1 MIRINFLL
9 AVVLLSALGIAQT
22 NTAVRPGETLVFDA
36 SYNMSGLGTNL
47 AEVTLSTETVKTSKS
62 TLMHLRCSAATF
74 TKWDSFFKI
83 RDLYESYVNPNT
95 LAPSLYKRNIS
106 EGGYEKEEKY
116 VYLPST
122 KKINTTKIRKGK
134 KEEGTITYKNGIDD
148 VVTTLYKIRNAD
160 FGKMK
165 VGESKSFSIL
175 FDAKEIPVSIKYLG
189 KETVKAGPLG
199 NKTCYK
205 MSISAATDKLK
216 GKDKNLVWFTA
227 DERKIPVMMRFSI
240 PVGTGELTL
249 KKATDNS
256 K

>member
-1 MIRINFLL
+1 MLRNHFLL
-9 AVVLLSALGIAQT
+9 SLILLSALGTAQT

-36 SYNMSGLGTNL
+36 SYNMSGLGTKL

-74 TKWDSFFKI
+74 AKWDSFFKI
-83 RDLYESYVNPNT
+83 RDLYESYVNPIT

-116 VYLPST
+116 VYRPST
-122 KKINTTKIRKGK
+122 KKISTTKIRKGK

-148 VVTTLYKIRNAD
+148 VVTSLFKIRNTD
-160 FGKMK
+160 FSKMK
-165 VGESKSFSIL
+165 VNDRKSLIIL
-175 FDAKEIPVSIKYLG
+175 FDAKEIPVSLKYLG
-189 KETVKAGPLG
+189 KETIKAGPLG

-205 MSISAATDKLK
+205 MSISAATDKLT

-227 DERKIPVMMRFSI
+227 DDRKVPVMMRFSI

-249 KKATDNS
+249 KKASDNS
-256 K
+256 

>member
-1 MIRINFLL
+1 MFRNYLL
-9 AVVLLSALGIAQT
+9 LTLVLLSALGTAQT

-36 SYNMSGLGTNL
+36 SYNMSGLGTKL

-83 RDLYESYVNPNT
+83 RDLYESFVNPNT

-116 VYLPST
+116 VYRPSSKT
-122 KKINTTKIRKGK
+122 ITATKIRKGK
-134 KEEGTITYKNGIDD
+134 TETWDVPYKIGVDD
-148 VVTTLYKIRNAD
+148 VVTTLFKIRNAD
-160 FGKMK
+160 FSKMK
-165 VGESKSFSIL
+165 VNESKSFSIL
-175 FDAKEIPVSIKYLG
+175 FDAKEIPVSLKYLG

-199 NKTCYK
+199 NKSCYK

-227 DERKIPVMMRFSI
+227 DDRKIPVMMRFSI